1 MAKSRKKKRQ
11 SEERDNHYN
20 SSLEQDTAVDG
31 QYSPYGDLDT
41 EGQIDPSYQ
50 IDQTDNSSDWDGQ
63 EEAVQVW

>member
-11 SEERDNHYN
+11 SEEQGNHYN
-20 SSLEQDTAVDG
+20 SSLERDTAVDG

-41 EGQIDPSYQ
+41 EGLIDPSYQ

-63 EEAVQVW
+63 EEAVQV